1 MEEAKR
7 KLLGP
12 IEIGALIIGLGI
24 IAYLGYKNGG
34 VVTRSENIVVH
45 EKPREIQGKPSPYK
59 GESKDE
65 SVETML
71 NELAD
76 HFSDTSQRSKKSA
89 KKTTKATKK
98 ISRDEAKFYDKV
110 KKKESL
116 SDKVKSTADWLRVLR
131 TSQKTYSKVRSIL
144 SETARKSPNSV
155 NSDNISQNLKSDSS
169 EQAFFQN
176 LSKSF
181 GISEKD
187 IKAFSNSGKNAISD
201 WAEYIQENQKKD

>member
-59 GESKDE
+59 GEPKDE

-176 LSKSF
+176 ISESF

>member
-176 LSKSF
+176 ISESF

>member
-34 VVTRSENIVVH
+34 VMTRTENVVVH
-45 EKPREIQGKPSPYK
+45 EKPRDVQRKPSPFK
-59 GESKDE
+59 EESRDE
-65 SVETML
+65 SVEAML

-76 HFSDTSQRSKKSA
+76 HFSDTSQRGKKSA
-89 KKTTKATKK
+89 KNATKAPKN
-98 ISRDEAKFYDKV
+98 ISKDEAKFYSKV
-110 KKKESL
+110 KQKESL

-131 TSQKTYSKVRSIL
+131 SSQKTYSKVRSIL
-144 SETARKSPNSV
+144 SQTARKSPDSV
-155 NSDNISQNLKSDSS
+155 NSDNINQNLKTDSS
-169 EQAFFQN
+169 EAAFFQK
-176 LSKSF
+176 LSESF
-181 GISEKD
+181 GISEKE